1 VSTPTLPPTGKPI
14 ESTVDPTDPTSRSEV
29 CLAVSDR
36 PLEPAVIFVTK
47 YCGREVGER
56 SVGQHPDI
64 ADDVAAVLRDAA
76 ATCLQGNP
84 NKAATKRRPREGA
97 TMHQPLPDQLPA
109 SEPARVDAAGG
120 KISV

>member
-29 CLAVSDR
+29 CLVVSDR

-64 ADDVAAVLRDAA
+64 ADEFAAMLRAA
-76 ATCLQGNP
+76 ASLARTQ
-84 NKAATKRRPREGA
+84 
-97 TMHQPLPDQLPA
+97 QPETTLN
-109 SEPARVDAAGG
+109 RNVDTR
-120 KISV
+120 